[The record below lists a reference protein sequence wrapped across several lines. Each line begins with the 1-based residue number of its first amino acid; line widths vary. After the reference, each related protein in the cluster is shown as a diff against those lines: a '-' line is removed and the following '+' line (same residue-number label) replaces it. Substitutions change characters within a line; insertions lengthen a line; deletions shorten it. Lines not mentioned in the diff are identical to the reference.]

1 MVLKKEDLCDLPQ
14 DPVLVRNIVQK
25 NLHGFSIKATD
36 FNLISPSN
44 KNYSCIN
51 TCIF

>member
-25 NLHGFSIKATD
+25 KLLIFSIKAID

-44 KNYSCIN
+44 KYYSCIN
-51 TCIF
+51 TLIY